1 MPKPNL
7 IRDVEEIA
15 ERISRRNIKES
26 RAIVQL
32 GTWVKT
38 LVDENRVLKQRL
50 DELEIRV
57 KKLNAYGA
65 TVLTPSEAAE
75 EQRTTPNAM
84 PKVKPGELK
93 RYRLLRRLSQ
103 AAMGALLG
111 VTAPRY
117 ARWESG
123 KSGML
128 TPFED
133 KFREIQGLKGRELRT
148 KLQELGFFQ
157 ANGKRTRFRKE
168 QSDGHSAPATPAP
181 APAPASSARRV
192 AAPAIISK
200 FQLRELRQAL
210 GYTHAQM
217 AELGHTKP
225 KNYSHREY
233 GACRPPD
240 DTARKLLTL
249 YQEHVAPSPVA
260 APSSAETGGTTFHRP
275 VSSRKIYESEQL
287 PIVKIRAGRA
297 ASGLTCREV
306 AKKIG
311 VPLTTY
317 KNWEAGNSTPS
328 AVHVEKMI
336 QLFGNPP
343 TPSVQDSTQKQA
355 AAHQRRTK
363 HKEGYAIT
371 GEEVRAFR
379 QKLGL
384 TMAQFGLLLGIKEK
398 QYSNWEYN
406 GRGVPP
412 DFVSKVKILQA
423 MNKEKLKRLY
433 AEVGITAPGPKI
445 GRGDKG
451 SAK

>member
-111 VTAPRY
+111 VTAPKY

-123 KSGML
+123 KSIML

-133 KFREIQGLKGRELRT
+133 KFREIQELKGRELRT

-157 ANGKRTRFRKE
+157 ANGKRTRFRRE
-168 QSDGHSAPATPAP
+168 QSDGYSAPATPAP
-181 APAPASSARRV
+181 SSSARRV

-200 FQLRELRQAL
+200 VQLKELRQAL

-217 AELGHTKP
+217 AELAHTKP
-225 KNYSHREY
+225 KNYSNWEY
-233 GACRPPD
+233 GACRPPE

-260 APSSAETGGTTFHRP
+260 APSPAEVSETAFRRP
-275 VSSRKIYESEQL
+275 VSSRKIYDSEQL

-297 ASGLTCREV
+297 ASGMTCREV
-306 AKKIG
+306 AKKLG

-343 TPSVQDSTQKQA
+343 TPSVQASTQKQA
-355 AAHQRRTK
+355 ASHPRRTK
-363 HKEGYAIT
+363 HAEGYAIT

-412 DFVSKVKILQA
+412 DFVSKVKILQS
-423 MNKEKLKRLY
+423 MSREKLKRLY

-445 GRGDKG
+445 GRGGKG
-451 SAK
+451 AAE